1 MNRPFVETWC
11 LKILTI
17 NLHDARK
24 CAKSFQTP
32 TSRRQHTNVNVLSSH
47 PTTTARPPTAATERP
62 GNSPYLGQPRA
73 CSTTTS
79 RLKCPHPPSP
89 SFHLPH
95 HHQQLQQTRHTTTT
109 SWEGQR
115 TLERV
120 GRRGEGA
127 VRRGDD
133 DEATWNPHAAL
144 SNSPPPFFSF
154 SLLSFVTTRCATY
167 TPRHLFISFTI
178 NWWRGVQP
186 TRRVVY
192 LFLSLSIDDVA
203 CNLHAALSTS
213 LFHYQLMTWHASYMP
228 CCWFLSFTINWRRGL
243 HAALSISL
251 FHYQLI
257 HCMLIV

>member
-1 MNRPFVETWC
+1 M
-11 LKILTI
+11 
-17 NLHDARK
+17 
-24 CAKSFQTP
+24 
-32 TSRRQHTNVNVLSSH
+32 NVLSSH
-47 PTTTARPPTAATERP
+47 PTTTARPPTAAPERP

-79 RLKCPHPPSP
+79 RLKCPHPSSP

-109 SWEGQR
+109 SWKGQR

-120 GRRGEGA
+120 DRRGEGA

-133 DEATWNPHAAL
+133 DEVTWNPHAAL

-154 SLLSFVTTRCATY
+154 SSLSFVTTQCATY
-167 TPRHLFISFTI
+167 TPRRLFISFTI

-192 LFLSLSIDDVA
+192 LFLSLSIDDTA
-203 CNLHAALSTS
+203 CNLHAVSSTS
-213 LFHYQLMTWHASYMP
+213 LFYYQLMTRHASYIP
-228 CCWFLSFTINWRRGL
+228 RRWFLSFTINWWRSVHPTRCVVNFSLSLSIDDAVCIL
-243 HAALSISL
+243 HAALSISF
-251 FHYQLI
+251 FHYHLSGSSR
-257 HCMLIV
+257 LNTYIVYIVCL